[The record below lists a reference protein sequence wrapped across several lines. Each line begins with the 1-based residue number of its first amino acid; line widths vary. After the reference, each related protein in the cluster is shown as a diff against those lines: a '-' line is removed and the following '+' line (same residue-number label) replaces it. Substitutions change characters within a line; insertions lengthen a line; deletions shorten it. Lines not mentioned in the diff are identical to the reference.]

1 MRHLWRQSIMLDTH
15 SDSGQASII
24 LSAVGS
30 VISGTPVFAIL
41 ANSESAVNFSF
52 IIALL
57 VSLIALGTGVGKIYK
72 LWSSSIIE
80 SARRNE
86 VLDEV
91 VNRLEIIEKRQ
102 IQIQEEVNRQAT
114 VLSTHTKDD

>member
-1 MRHLWRQSIMLDTH
+1 MIAGKP

-24 LSAVGS
+24 LSAAGS

-80 SARRNE
+80 SAKRNE
-86 VLDEV
+86 TLEEV

-102 IQIQEEVNRQAT
+102 IQIQEEVIRQAT

>member
-1 MRHLWRQSIMLDTH
+1 MLDTH

>member
-1 MRHLWRQSIMLDTH
+1 MRHPWRQSIMLDTH